1 MQRVSQPKGGA
12 AEPASH
18 RLGKWFWCRKL
29 SALPKQKDNNKTK
42 LILYQNAPKYF

>member
-12 AEPASH
+12 AKPVSH
-18 RLGKWFWCRKL
+18 RLGKWIWCRKL